1 MNFIF
6 YFFLFKKMNKK
17 IIFISLFLILQKITF
32 ECPIIESIIKENE
45 SKITSTIEKNI
56 KSLLKN
62 SSNCI
67 NTLIKNLKLL
77 SLEKYLSLLKK
88 NKINFSSSLEI
99 SINSFKKKLEDIHN
113 KYKYSLNEY
122 QIISPAFQWAQSLN
136 DIYIEIKFSHR
147 LDSPGCLELNNLNV
161 TIKNESVNLIGY
173 CILGDVPIKIN
184 FYIETFQEIDFENST
199 HGFYGL
205 IGKYQIK
212 LRKKNSGMF
221 WDKLLK
227 DGSVNFSNMGIWFEM
242 KEKFENE
249 TKKFEDEIDK
259 EKFDQEVLEIEK
271 EGKEKKERK
280 KGRKKNKSNLNHTDL

>member
-1 MNFIF
+1 
-6 YFFLFKKMNKK
+6 MNKK

-67 NTLIKNLKLL
+67 NTLIKNVKLL

-99 SINSFKKKLEDIHN
+99 SINSFKKKLKDLHN
-113 KYKYSLNEY
+113 KYKYSINEY
-122 QIISPAFQWAQSLN
+122 KIISPAFQWAQSLN

-199 HGFYGL
+199 HGFFGL

-212 LRKKNSGMF
+212 LRKKNLGMF

-227 DGSVNFSNMGIWFEM
+227 DGSINFSNMGIWFEM

-249 TKKFEDEIDK
+249 IKKFEEQIDK
-259 EKFDQEVLEIEK
+259 EKFDQEVYQIEK
-271 EGKEKKERK
+271 EVKEKKERRDKK
-280 KGRKKNKSNLNHTDL
+280 KGRKNNNTNLNKTDL

>member
-1 MNFIF
+1 
-6 YFFLFKKMNKK
+6 MNKK
-17 IIFISLFLILQKITF
+17 IIFISLFLILQKTTL
-32 ECPIIESIIKENE
+32 ECPIIESIIKEDE

-67 NTLIKNLKLL
+67 NTLIKNVKLL